1 MTSHI
6 APRSE
11 YLVLLFDGGGNLALL
26 KGFNTI

>member
-11 YLVLLFDGGGNLALL
+11 YLVLLFDGGESSLIE
-26 KGFNTI
+26 GF